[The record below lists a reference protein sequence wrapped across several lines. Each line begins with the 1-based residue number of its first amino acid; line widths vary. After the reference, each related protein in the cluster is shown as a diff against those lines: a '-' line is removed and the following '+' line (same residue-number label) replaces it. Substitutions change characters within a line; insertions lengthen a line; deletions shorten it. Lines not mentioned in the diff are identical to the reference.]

1 MPVLDP
7 AAVVLTTLAVSVVL
21 FATDAVRYDLV
32 ALIVVL
38 ALALTGTLTPEEAFR
53 GLASDPVI
61 LIASMYVFGQA
72 FTKTGV
78 AEALG
83 ARVLRPKDGSE
94 RGLVTR
100 ITLVSGL
107 LSSVLS
113 NTGVVATLIPV
124 CHGLSRAY
132 RVSVSRLLMPMAFGS
147 LLGGLVTVLATSTNV
162 TVNEIMRRDGEVPF
176 ALFEFAPFGLIM
188 VAAGALFFFG
198 PGRALLPKRD
208 VDVSLTDRYQVPKF
222 VTEVMV
228 EPSSSLI
235 NRAVADVDI
244 FTRHRVSVLGI
255 VRAGGESPVL
265 APGAYNRIRADDVLL
280 LQGAPEDLMALSTE
294 MPLRSRQ
301 YVETDETRLVS
312 DDVQLVEVVIAANSE
327 FVGRTIVNA
336 QFRTRTGLNVLAVAA
351 HGSLQIKRPH
361 EHVLDVGDT
370 LLVQGHRPDVERA
383 RKERQIIVVDEVER
397 PSLGSRGVT
406 TILLLALVLGLAAT
420 TALNLSVLAL
430 AGAVLLVVL
439 GVVRQ
444 EEAYRSIDWPVL
456 ILVGGMLALGQAFSS
471 HGLAEAVVAWMAEF
485 GKAGQSPL
493 ALLVMLLLG
502 TVGLTQIMNNVS
514 TAAVMTPVALDLAQ
528 AMDVPSRPF
537 LMAVLTGSSLAFLS
551 PVAHQANA
559 MIMGPGSYRYR
570 DYVKVGIPLTIV
582 MVLLAVLLIP
592 WMFPFTA

>member
-1 MPVLDP
+1 MPAFDP
-7 AAVVLTTLAVSVVL
+7 DAVVLATLAVSVVL
-21 FATDAVRYDLV
+21 FATDVVRYDLV

-38 ALALTGTLTPEEAFR
+38 ALALTGTLEPQEAFR
-53 GLASDPVI
+53 GMASDPVI

-83 ARVLRPKDGSE
+83 ARVLRAKAGDE

-100 ITLVSGL
+100 ITLVAGL

-124 CHGLSRAY
+124 CHGISRTY

-162 TVNEIMRRDGEVPF
+162 TVNEFVRLEGQQPF
-176 ALFEFAPFGLIM
+176 ELFEFSPFGLIM
-188 VAAGALFFFG
+188 VGAGALFFFG
-198 PGRALLPKRD
+198 PGRALLPKSG
-208 VDVSLTDRYQVPKF
+208 DVSLSDRYQVPNF

-244 FTRHRVSVLGI
+244 FQRYRVSVLGI
-255 VRAGGESPVL
+255 VRAGGETPVL

-280 LQGAPEDLMALSTE
+280 LQGAPDDLMALSTE
-294 MPLRSRQ
+294 LPLRARK
-301 YVETDETRLVS
+301 YVETAETRLVS
-312 DDVQLVEVVIAANSE
+312 DDVQLVEAVVAANSE
-327 FVGRTIVNA
+327 FVGRTVVGS

-351 HGSLQIKRPH
+351 HGELQIKRMQ
-361 EHVLDVGDT
+361 EHILSVGDT

-383 RKERQIIVVDEVER
+383 RRERQIIVVDEVER
-397 PSLGSRGVT
+397 PQFGSRAVT
-406 TILLLALVLGLAAT
+406 TIVLLALVLGLAAT
-420 TALNLSVLAL
+420 TSMNLSVLAL
-430 AGAVLLVVL
+430 AGAVALVIL

-456 ILVGGMLALGQAFSS
+456 ILVGGMLALGQAFSN
-471 HGLAEAVVAWMAEF
+471 HGLAKRVVHWMAEF
-485 GKAGQSPL
+485 GQAGQSPL
-493 ALLVMLLLG
+493 TLLIMLMLG
-502 TVGLTQIMNNVS
+502 TVALTQVMNNVS

-528 AMDVPSRPF
+528 AMQITPRPF

-570 DYVKVGIPLTIV
+570 DFLRVGVPLTV
-582 MVLLAVLLIP
+582 LMLLLAILLIP
-592 WMFPFTA
+592 WFWPFVPI